1 MCHYDYR
8 RDMLLSQKEVYPY
21 PKLEFVRSQL
31 SFADR
36 ENPVACPGRLYG
48 ILRRRGIPMVI
59 MVEEVRNAMMDAPPI
74 GCTACRHCTNGCP
87 LYIAIP
93 DVFRGGEH
101 HAAVP
106 RAILPKDLL
115 PRADQPGARARRRLR
130 GLQPVR
136 GCLSPAPAHR
146 QTAEGSRRTAGQVTP

>member
-21 PKLEFVRSQL
+21 PEVEFVRSQL

-74 GCTACRHCTNGCP
+74 GCTACRHFTNGCP

-93 DVFRGGEH
+93 DVFRAVNTMRLYHEQSRPRTFYHGLISQGH
-101 HAAVP
+101 GHAADCVACSQCEGVCP
-106 RAILPKDLL
+106 RRPPIVKLLKEAAGLPDK
-115 PRADQPGARARRRLR
+115 
-130 GLQPVR
+130 
-136 GCLSPAPAHR
+136 
-146 QTAEGSRRTAGQVTP
+146 